1 HLFNRRTFSLN
12 DTQRAASDL
21 DWTNPEVSDSISLSL
36 SHNSWKPV
44 HSSSCST
51 GYDLLHPLPNSH
63 AYIDDPKLDSLIGH
77 AKPKIF
83 VEPSGL
89 DMQDSSV
96 LITHEG
102 IYGWAREYLPG
113 YSDRVVNYGHASP
126 ILGVQ
131 MARSAGYSKIL
142 MIWWVNGS
150 GWYGQRDVPSG
161 FSPLTVDGNM
171 AIYQYN

>member
-1 HLFNRRTFSLN
+1 
-12 DTQRAASDL
+12 
-21 DWTNPEVSDSISLSL
+21 
-36 SHNSWKPV
+36 
-44 HSSSCST
+44 
-51 GYDLLHPLPNSH
+51 
-63 AYIDDPKLDSLIGH
+63 
-77 AKPKIF
+77 
-83 VEPSGL
+83 
-89 DMQDSSV
+89 MQDSSV

-150 GWYGQRDVPSG
+150 GWYGQRDVTSG
-161 FSPLTVDGNM
+161 FSPLTVDGKM
-171 AIYQYN
+171 AIYQYNKQPRRLDISHHTEAPTRGNAIATKNVSTSTS